1 MVRYSKKIHTLEL
14 QSNNLK
20 KEGIIQI
27 IKAVEPN
34 TNLKGLNLSDNLKG
48 KNPEVTKCI
57 ADMIGE
63 SSLEF
68 LNLSNNDLGRDISPI
83 FKALANNKKLLE
95 LDVTGNHM
103 GDAAATEL
111 AEGLSKN
118 TSLTSLQ
125 WDENAVN
132 LGGWQAFCSALKN
145 NKALQK
151 MPSPEK
157 DIAKAMSA
165 AKDKS
170 RQKEKIN
177 EVMAS
182 ISQILKDNTND

>member
-1 MVRYSKKIHTLEL
+1 
-14 QSNNLK
+14 
-20 KEGIIQI
+20 
-27 IKAVEPN
+27 VEPN

-118 TSLTSLQ
+118 ASLTSLQ

-145 NKALQK
+145 NKVLQK

-165 AKDKS
+165 AKDKF

-182 ISQILKDNTND
+182 ISQILKDNTRD